1 MVRTDVESRE
11 VVLTKVSDKE
21 LTYEMF
27 MGGEKP
33 VMSIKFTKK

>member
-1 MVRTDVESRE
+1 MKERE
-11 VVLTKVSDKE
+11 VLTKVSDKE

-33 VMSIKFTKK
+33 MGSIKYTKK